1 MSLDLSRTAYAL
13 RHPGQHSTHR
23 PRTVL
28 VLGGGGMRGMAHIGV
43 LKAMRTL
50 GIEYDA
56 IVGTSIGALVGAMA
70 AGGLSIEKI
79 ESLVA
84 NMQKEDYFR
93 LNFLKF
99 LFKGTRT
106 QSMYHGETFKATLR
120 KILPD
125 VPLSGMKVPFYC
137 NAVRLETGGSVFW
150 GTPGMQD
157 IDIFDAVYSSCALPG
172 VFEPYEKD
180 GFNYMDG
187 GMVDSVPLRFAK
199 TLNPELIIAVDLSL
213 KGTFKAPDYKNK
225 LLSTLYRTFE
235 IVEEVLVEQSLH
247 MHVDWRVALIQPK
260 VSHTS
265 RFDFEKASE
274 VVREGEDRGLEGA
287 HLARRDARARQHAGD
302 RRADLPGAAEGLR
315 LDPHRRRA
323 LHRLR
328 DVRDGLRDRGLLGA
342 RREGDGE
349 EAVELRVHARSCLRA
364 QLPDGRD
371 LARESLSGA
380 PSASKPSGQGNSP
393 AAGLSEVL
401 GQGGRCRERL
411 RDLRS

>member
-1 MSLDLSRTAYAL
+1 LSLDLSRTAYAL

-43 LKAMRTL
+43 LRALRTL

-70 AGGLSIEKI
+70 AGGLSIENI

-84 NMQKEDYFR
+84 KVQKEDYFR

-99 LFKGTRT
+99 LFKGMRT
-106 QSMYHGETFKATLR
+106 QSMYHGDTFKETLR

-125 VPLSGMKVPFYC
+125 VPFGGMKVPFYC

-172 VFEPYEKD
+172 VFEPFEKD
-180 GFNYMDG
+180 GFSYMDG

-265 RFDFEKASE
+265 RFDFQKVHE
-274 VVREGEDRGLEGA
+274 VVREGELEA
-287 HLARRDARARQHAGD
+287 LKVLTSHAATRDLVSTR
-302 RRADLPGAAEGLR
+302 
-315 LDPHRRRA
+315 
-323 LHRLR
+323 
-328 DVRDGLRDRGLLGA
+328 VIDGLSCPVHPRDYVSIRIDADRCIGCGMCEMVCETEAFWAHGEKATVRKLSNYECTRDHACARNCPTDAISLGN
-342 RREGDGE
+342 
-349 EAVELRVHARSCLRA
+349 L
-364 QLPDGRD
+364 
-371 LARESLSGA
+371 
-380 PSASKPSGQGNSP
+380 
-393 AAGLSEVL
+393 
-401 GQGGRCRERL
+401 
-411 RDLRS
+411 